1 LTRTSTII
9 YGTPI
14 NKLEGFTPTMLH
26 NAVEQLKG
34 WQKLEQDKADANKN
48 VVSA

>member
-1 LTRTSTII
+1 
-9 YGTPI
+9 
-14 NKLEGFTPTMLH
+14 MLH

-34 WQKLEQDKADANKN
+34 WQKREQDKADANKN